1 MEAMSG
7 AHDVSHFC
15 HSCNTS
21 VVVPDADHFCTAVV
35 LITDWISD
43 FLRKVKEAE
52 EIGLTPA
59 EVWRSPDGSRQG
71 ASTRMEDRT
80 DLERCARCKRETAP
94 ENGYKTGAGF
104 FCGPCSSEYD
114 DGVK

>member
-1 MEAMSG
+1 MRILGGTMPS
-7 AHDVSHFC
+7 
-15 HSCNTS
+15 
-21 VVVPDADHFCTAVV
+21 AD
-35 LITDWISD
+35 D
-43 FLRKVKEAE
+43 FRDYLARVKEAE
-52 EIGLTPA
+52 EVGLTPA
-59 EVWRSPDGSRQG
+59 EVWRTPVAWPDGVRCFCNSHHV
-71 ASTRMEDRT
+71 ASCPLLKRT